1 LSIGFVLQEAPRRVY
16 CDRRRSRSLA
26 AHGNK
31 TSLSSSPLT
40 WLFNPLAPPASPHHA
55 LGSSLSSLCSIRSRV
70 FSLTMPQLQ
79 FALSLAE
86 TIDNCSAVNY
96 ALSERERESSH
107 THNIPHTRPPLAGWP
122 THNALVRTC
131 ACEMRTPLCVLDGVE
146 LRGYGSQVTR
156 LLTPGARPAHFLPSF
171 PLNEVLKHDV

>member
-1 LSIGFVLQEAPRRVY
+1 
-16 CDRRRSRSLA
+16 
-26 AHGNK
+26 
-31 TSLSSSPLT
+31 
-40 WLFNPLAPPASPHHA
+40 
-55 LGSSLSSLCSIRSRV
+55 V

-96 ALSERERESSH
+96 ALSERERSH

-156 LLTPGARPAHFLPSF
+156 LMTPGARPAHFLPSF